1 MFCAK
6 CGSKLP
12 DNVKFCPGCG
22 EAVNAKSNPWIQKK
36 GEEGSSGSN
45 HSSAM
50 KSFSEA
56 SSGGTSSSSGSYSGG
71 NCSTYTAGSSAASMN
86 YSQNSS
92 NGTGNYLED
101 SKDTNQIMA
110 IVAYITMVGWIIAMA
125 VTGNKRNRF
134 VNFHL
139 NQALVIWLFSF
150 LGLVPVIG
158 IFWSIFMLI
167 LGVLGLVSACEGS
180 MKEVPLLGKIHILKE
195 SR

>member
-22 EAVNAKSNPWIQKK
+22 EPVNTKANPWTQKNAE
-36 GEEGSSGSN
+36 GGSSD
-45 HSSAM
+45 
-50 KSFSEA
+50 
-56 SSGGTSSSSGSYSGG
+56 
-71 NCSTYTAGSSAASMN
+71 YTAGTSAASMN
-86 YSQNSS
+86 YSQNPS
-92 NGTGNYLED
+92 NGTGGYLED
-101 SKDTNQIMA
+101 NKDTSQVMA
-110 IVAYITMVGWIIAMA
+110 IVAYITLVGWIIAMA

-195 SR
+195 NR